1 MKPIRTFSIIPSLPP
16 ELERLRDVAH
26 NVRWAWDPDSIALF
40 RRLDDDLW
48 HATRNNPV
56 LMLGTI
62 DQSRLEDA
70 AADEGFLLHLERVTR
85 DLDAYMASSS
95 TWYARHHGTP
105 DGPEI
110 AYFSPEFGLTDAL
123 QIFAGGLGLLAG
135 DHLKS
140 ASDLGVPLVGVG
152 LLYQQGYFRQMLNDA
167 GWQQEFYET
176 NDFHNLPL
184 TLERHD
190 DGSPLL
196 IPSPHPGR
204 TVYAQV
210 WRVQVGRVNLYLLDT
225 NIEPNGPQDRD
236 ITDQLYG
243 GDREMRI
250 RQEIVLGIG
259 GYRALHALGISPSV
273 MHMNEGHSAFLSLER
288 VRCLMEGSGLSFE
301 EAREAAS
308 AGMVFTTHTP
318 VVAGHDTFPSD
329 LMERYLGEYCA
340 QFGLSHDDLMA
351 LGRVT
356 PSDASEPF
364 GMTVLALRM
373 AAYSNGVSRL
383 HGEVSR
389 SMWERLWPGLP
400 VDEVPIGHV
409 TNGVHLRSWVSE
421 ELDHFYDRYIGSRWR
436 SQPSTNG
443 LWRQAARIPLE
454 ELWRIHERRRERL
467 VVFARRRLQEQLRH
481 RTVSQAEI
489 NVANDVLDPEVL
501 TIGFARR
508 FATYKRA
515 TLLFRDME
523 RLERIVNNADRPVQF
538 IFAGKAHPRDDAG
551 KELIRQILTL
561 VRQPAFRHRMVFIE
575 DYDMEIARF
584 LVQGCD
590 VWLNNPRRPQEAS
603 GTSGMKAAANGVLN
617 FSTLDGWWD
626 EAWEASSLETTPV
639 GWAIGRGETYE
650 DTDYQDQLESADIYD
665 VLERDIVPLFYDR
678 GMDRLPREWVTRMQA
693 TIERICPFVNMHRV
707 MRDYTN
713 DFYVPSVMQ
722 YRALVEPQMSGAR
735 ELAAWRNR
743 VTREWGQVCAVPLDD
758 DISADLH
765 VGAPMQARA
774 RVCLGALDP
783 SDVVVQL
790 YAGRLD
796 SHGEITAATP
806 TTMHVVGEDGEG
818 GFIYESAAIPWR
830 ASGLYGYT
838 IRVLPCH
845 PRLNS
850 NVIPGLISWAGDAE
864 RASGSG

>member
-16 ELERLRDVAH
+16 ELERLRDIA
-26 NVRWAWDPDSIALF
+26 NNIRWAWDPDSIALF

-62 DQSRLEDA
+62 DQSRLEEA
-70 AADEGFLLHLERVTR
+70 VADEGFLLHLERVAR
-85 DLDAYMASSS
+85 DLDAYMSSSS
-95 TWYARHHGTP
+95 TWHAREHGAAAA
-105 DGPEI
+105 PEI

-152 LLYQQGYFRQMLNDA
+152 LLYQQGYFRQTLNDA

-184 TLERHD
+184 TLQRNL
-190 DGSPLL
+190 DGTPLL

-210 WRVQVGRVNLYLLDT
+210 WKVQVGRIALYLLDT
-225 NIEPNGPQDRD
+225 NIDANEPRDRD

-243 GDREMRI
+243 GDRETRI

-259 GYRALHALGISPSV
+259 GFRVLRALGIAPAV
-273 MHMNEGHSAFLSLER
+273 FHMNEGHSAFLALER
-288 VRCLMEGSGLSFE
+288 VRCLMQEHGLTFD

-308 AGMVFTTHTP
+308 AGLVFTTHTP
-318 VVAGHDTFPSD
+318 VIAGHDAFPSD
-329 LMERYLGEYCA
+329 LIERYLGEYRA
-340 QFGLSHDDLMA
+340 LLGISQAELMA
-351 LGRVT
+351 LGRLH
-356 PSDASEPF
+356 PADPNELF

-383 HGEVSR
+383 HGQVSR
-389 SMWERLWPGLP
+389 GMWQELWPGVP
-400 VDEVPIGHV
+400 VDETPIGHV

-436 SQPSTNG
+436 SQPSSNG
-443 LWRQAARIPLE
+443 LWQQAARIPLE

-467 VVFARRRLQEQLRH
+467 VVFARRCLQQQLRH

-489 NVANDVLDPEVL
+489 DVANSVLDPEIL

-515 TLLFRDME
+515 TLLFQDME
-523 RLERIVNNADRPVQF
+523 RLERIVSNGDRPVQF

-551 KELIRQILTL
+551 KELIRQILSL

-626 EAWEASSLETTPV
+626 EAWDAAAENGTPV

-650 DTDYQDQLESADIYD
+650 DTGYQDQIESDDIYD
-665 VLERDIVPLFYDR
+665 VLERDIVPLFYER
-678 GMDRLPREWVTRMQA
+678 GPDRLPREWVARMQA
-693 TIERICPFVNMHRV
+693 TIERLCPFVNMHRV
-707 MRDYTN
+707 VRDYTN
-713 DFYVPSVMQ
+713 DFYLPAAAQ
-722 YRALVEPQMSGAR
+722 YRALVAPDMEGTR
-735 ELAAWRNR
+735 ELAAWRKR
-743 VTREWGQVCAVPLDD
+743 VTTHWSQVRATPLDSD
-758 DISADLH
+758 DSNDLH
-765 VGAPMQARA
+765 VGAPMQTRA
-774 RVCLGALDP
+774 LVRLGGLDP

-796 SHGEITAATP
+796 SHGDIADATP
-806 TTMHVVGEDGEG
+806 SPMRLAGKDGKDACV
-818 GFIYESAAIPWR
+818 YESEAIPWR

-838 IRVLPCH
+838 IRVLPHH

-850 NVIPGLISWAGDAE
+850 SFIPGLITWAGE
-864 RASGSG
+864 